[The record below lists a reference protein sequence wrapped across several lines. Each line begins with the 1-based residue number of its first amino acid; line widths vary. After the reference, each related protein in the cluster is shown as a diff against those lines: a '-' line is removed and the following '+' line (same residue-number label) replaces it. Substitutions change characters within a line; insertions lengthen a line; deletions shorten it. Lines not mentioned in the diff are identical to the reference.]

1 MQDMCRARGGGEMG
15 MRFESVLHMFVAS
28 KLVIAFVDFK
38 ANLTYINQ
46 HKHAHCAQFSAKIM
60 SRF

>member
-1 MQDMCRARGGGEMG
+1 MG

-28 KLVIAFVDFK
+28 RLVIAFVDFK
-38 ANLTYINQ
+38 ANLTYTNQ
-46 HKHAHCAQFSAKIM
+46 HNHAHCAQFSAKIM